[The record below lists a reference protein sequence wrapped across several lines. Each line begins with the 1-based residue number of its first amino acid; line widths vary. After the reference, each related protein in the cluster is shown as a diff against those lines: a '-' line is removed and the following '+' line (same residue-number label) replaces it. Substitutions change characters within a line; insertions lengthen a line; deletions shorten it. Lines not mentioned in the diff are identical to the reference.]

1 MKGSNI
7 IQAIQNLKL
16 AAECFDDF
24 CREHPQTKGSALFK
38 SYRKKIDWIHQDMIT
53 HPQLPNVVR
62 EGIKRE
68 INSDI
73 FAIPA
78 IHEKIALLNPKHRE
92 VLEQFIDEL
101 LSKPIN

>member
-1 MKGSNI
+1 
-7 IQAIQNLKL
+7 
-16 AAECFDDF
+16 
-24 CREHPQTKGSALFK
+24 
-38 SYRKKIDWIHQDMIT
+38 MIT
-53 HPQLPNVVR
+53 HPQLPDVVR

-92 VLEQFIDEL
+92 VLEEFIDEL
-101 LSKPIN
+101 LKKKQ

>member
-1 MKGSNI
+1 
-7 IQAIQNLKL
+7 
-16 AAECFDDF
+16 
-24 CREHPQTKGSALFK
+24 
-38 SYRKKIDWIHQDMIT
+38 MIT
-53 HPQLPNVVR
+53 HPQLPDVVR

-92 VLEQFIDEL
+92 VLEEFIDEL